1 MNNHVIKIN
10 DMTLRDREQAAGIA
24 FNVEEKIAF
33 PLRVAVGI
41 APVPSQCVFM

>member
-10 DMTLRDREQAAGIA
+10 DMNLRDGEQAAGIA
-24 FNVEEKIAF
+24 FNVEKKIAF

-41 APVPSQCVFM
+41 APVLSQCTFV